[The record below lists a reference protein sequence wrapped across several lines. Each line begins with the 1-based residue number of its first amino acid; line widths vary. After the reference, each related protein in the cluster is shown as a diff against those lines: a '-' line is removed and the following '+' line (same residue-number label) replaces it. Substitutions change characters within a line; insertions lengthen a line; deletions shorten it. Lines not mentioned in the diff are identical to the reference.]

1 MKTISTVFASLI
13 IAGTSLVQASILPS
27 STDLWDISQ
36 GNTVVGNSGILS
48 TFYSSDAR
56 DMFGGSFTT
65 WPGDAGRTI
74 FRDDMPTG
82 FTHYIQWQ
90 TATPVTVQSF
100 NLFAVGD
107 GPDYGNEREFD
118 SFTLRAK
125 STPSSLTYDLVL
137 YSTALNHPY
146 TFLDAANNALISA
159 NITAVTS
166 QDFMAEFVQFNGGRG
181 YDGPRVVELDAFA
194 VPVPEPTVVSLAGMA
209 FLLLRRSLLRKQQ
222 PRA

>member
-1 MKTISTVFASLI
+1 MKTVSTIIASLI
-13 IAGTSLVQASILPS
+13 ITGTNLVQASILPS

-56 DMFGGSFTT
+56 DMFGGNFTT

-100 NLFAVGD
+100 NLFAFGD

-125 STPSSLTYDLVL
+125 STPASPTYDLVL
-137 YSTALNHPY
+137 YSTTLNHPY
-146 TFLDAANNALISA
+146 TFIDAANFALISA

-166 QDFMAEFVQFNGGRG
+166 QDFMAEFVQINGGRG

-194 VPVPEPTVVSLAGMA
+194 VQVTDPTVIS
-209 FLLLRRSLLRKQQ
+209 
-222 PRA
+222 